1 MSWHIHA
8 FRIRIRIFCDI
19 KSSRKKNCARL
30 RKIALG
36 LRKIAPEL
44 RFSFSPK
51 HACSCLNHAC
61 MHEAHPDPDVRSGS
75 WSICKINSFRIHAW
89 WSFRILILIIQ
100 DPCYMHAM
108 HGMLKIN
115 PYVHVWIHDDPDP
128 DPDPCESCT
137 CMQLV
142 FFQPM
147 IYPSYD
153 PRATSA
159 LYSLIKFTSATTA
172 SRNSTANLFIHSF
185 QESGIQV
192 PELVQRYKKTLYKSA
207 SGHGSPNS
215 IFWKTSRSLCP
226 WMDVALL
233 LQTAIKI

>member
-1 MSWHIHA
+1 MHV
-8 FRIRIRIFCDI
+8 
-19 KSSRKKNCARL
+19 
-30 RKIALG
+30 
-36 LRKIAPEL
+36 
-44 RFSFSPK
+44 
-51 HACSCLNHAC
+51 HAC
-61 MHEAHPDPDVRSGS
+61 MHAWGPSWCTFRILIHICMQFVHDDRSGS
-75 WSICKINSFRIHAW
+75 WSWSFRIHMLYACHMHV
-89 WSFRILILIIQ
+89 
-100 DPCYMHAM
+100 CYAEPLH
-108 HGMLKIN
+108 
-115 PYVHVWIHDDPDP
+115 VHSMHDDPDP
-128 DPDPCESCT
+128 DPLWITHVHANC
-137 CMQLV
+137 
-142 FFQPM
+142 FFQSCM
-147 IYPSYD
+147 IFPSYD

-233 LQTAIKI
+233 LQTAL